1 MEVEIIFDEFKAK
14 AEKSIKAFKAELLV
28 MKAGRA
34 NAHILD
40 KVQANYYGTP
50 TPINQMANI
59 TVPEARVLQISVWDV
74 TAMKA
79 VEKALIDANL
89 GITPTNDGKVI
100 RLIFPELTEERRKSL
115 VKDIK
120 TLSETTK
127 VAVRNIRREAIEQ
140 LRVLKKD
147 STITEDELHNYEKDA
162 DKLTSEQIADIDK
175 IATDKEKE
183 IMCV

>member
-1 MEVEIIFDEFKAK
+1 MEVELIFDEFKAK
-14 AEKSIKAFKAELLV
+14 SEKSIKAFKAELLI

-59 TVPEARVLQISVWDV
+59 SVPEARILQISVWDV
-74 TAMKA
+74 SAMKV

-100 RLIFPELTEERRKSL
+100 RMIFPELTEERRKSL
-115 VKDIK
+115 VKEVK
-120 TLSETTK
+120 TLAENTK
-127 VAVRNIRREAIEQ
+127 VAIRNERRDAIEQ
-140 LRVLKKD
+140 LRALKKE
-147 STITEDELHNYEKDA
+147 SSITEDELHNYEKDA
-162 DKLTSEQIADIDK
+162 DKFSSEHITEIDK
-175 IATDKEKE
+175 IAQDKEKE
-183 IMCV
+183 IMSV